1 MPRIGPM
8 ELVLI
13 LVVVLLIFGPGR
25 LPEVGGAIGRGI
37 REFRKSVGGDEAS
50 ARAEERGEE
59 EKTPDT

>member
-13 LVVVLLIFGPGR
+13 LLVVLLIFGPGR

-37 REFRKSVGGDEAS
+37 REFRQSISGKEPS
-50 ARAEERGEE
+50 AQAGEQK
-59 EKTPDT
+59 EKTQDG